1 MENVINEM
9 AENVKG
15 LKSDVDAKIEEV
27 KSSIKVVADEMQKQI
42 DAQNVAQK
50 KAASKQVKFMDEAI
64 QEKLDGNMDL
74 MEKEMKSGGKFRLDL
89 SDVKTMTLSG
99 NLTGD
104 AQASYA
110 PNPAIQPAQSLNF
123 RDLIPTV
130 RSESGLYVYYRENSG
145 ETNNIAAQTEE
156 IGRAHV

>member
-15 LKSDVDAKIEEV
+15 IKSDVNAQIEEV
-27 KSSIKVVADEMQKQI
+27 KTSIKVVADEMQKQI
-42 DAQNVAQK
+42 DAQNAAQK

-64 QEKLDGNMDL
+64 MEKLDGNMDL

-89 SDVKTMTLSG
+89 SDVKTMTLSAS
-99 NLTGD
+99 LTGD

-110 PNPAIQPAQSLNF
+110 PNAAILPSQAVNF
-123 RDLIPTV
+123 RDIIPTV
-130 RSESGLYVYYRENSG
+130 RSTSGIYVFYK
-145 ETNNIAAQTEE
+145 
-156 IGRAHV
+156 

>member
-27 KSSIKVVADEMQKQI
+27 KSSIKVGADEMQKQI

-99 NLTGD
+99 SLT
-104 AQASYA
+104 
-110 PNPAIQPAQSLNF
+110 
-123 RDLIPTV
+123 
-130 RSESGLYVYYRENSG
+130 
-145 ETNNIAAQTEE
+145 E